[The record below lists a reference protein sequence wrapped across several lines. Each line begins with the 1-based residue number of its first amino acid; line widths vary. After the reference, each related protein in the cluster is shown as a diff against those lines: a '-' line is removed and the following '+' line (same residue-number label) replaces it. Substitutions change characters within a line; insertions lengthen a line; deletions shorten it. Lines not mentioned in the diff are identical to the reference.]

1 MPQKKP
7 KAATEKQPKPPVDQD
22 LRSDQL
28 CAACKTDGENR
39 PAVKYCLDCSQLICQ
54 FCVDS
59 HRRIRHIRNH
69 KLVDHSS
76 EEALKG
82 AQSLST
88 CLACPNHPEKNIEFI
103 CKSHNAM
110 CCITCATAGHR
121 NCRQVVEVA
130 SQAKAKTTFPDATSL
145 LRQLDAAKGHMEH
158 IVKKHERHNQTV
170 QSQIEVSIPQ
180 QLQDM
185 KKMVMETLDALE
197 ERAKVETGVL
207 GRQEISRGRTE
218 INKWNALIKNVT
230 DATALLTAA
239 QQSGTEVQI
248 YVAIN
253 GVQKALSEVDKAIAK
268 QGTQLARGSIQ
279 FEQGKAL
286 QDKNIS
292 VNNVLKTLA
301 VDSGHENKAKPKQD
315 AVPNIP
321 VHAPVPSPE
330 PDDQGVDIYDDFL
343 AELQNHRQGPGI
355 VSIATN
361 DFGIS
366 LRGHD
371 HDPEHGSDYGHGHK
385 PGHAN
390 QDQGLGTVI
399 ATGTPV
405 LKRGSYPAQ
414 KNQFRSS
421 QDAFITSSSGLGH
434 MPGKQPKDLS
444 TPGTSGPPS
453 PTSSG
458 FGLFPYRQKPGFHN
472 AIMPKSSQTDS
483 RALASVSVNNKMY
496 ALPRY
501 IGLAQR
507 PKKTTPNVN

>member
-7 KAATEKQPKPPVDQD
+7 KAAVDKPKPAVEQD
-22 LRSDQL
+22 IRSDQL

-59 HRRIRHIRNH
+59 HRRIRQIRNH

-130 SQAKAKTTFPDATSL
+130 SQAKAKTSFPDATSL
-145 LRQLDAAKGHMEH
+145 LRQLDNAKGHMEH

-185 KKMVMETLDALE
+185 KKVVMETLDALE
-197 ERAKVETGVL
+197 ESAKVETGML

-218 INKWNALIKNVT
+218 INKWNSLIKNVT

-253 GVQKALSEVDKAIAK
+253 GVQKALNEVDKAIAK
-268 QGTQLARGSIQ
+268 QGTQLARGAIQ

-292 VNNVLKTLA
+292 VNNVLKTLT
-301 VDSGHENKAKPKQD
+301 VDPGHENKAKVKHD
-315 AVPNIP
+315 ALPNVPAP
-321 VHAPVPSPE
+321 VPVPSPDQ
-330 PDDQGVDIYDDFL
+330 DDDIYDDFL

-371 HDPEHGSDYGHGHK
+371 HDPEQGSDYGFGHK
-385 PGHAN
+385 PVQAN
-390 QDQGLGTVI
+390 QEQGLGTVI

-405 LKRGSYPAQ
+405 LKRGSYPTQ
-414 KNQFRSS
+414 KNQLRSS
-421 QDAFITSSSGLGH
+421 QEVFITSSSGLGRMH
-434 MPGKQPKDLS
+434 GKQQKELS
-444 TPGTSGPPS
+444 TPSVSGPPS

-472 AIMPKSSQTDS
+472 AMMPKSSQTDS

-507 PKKTTPNVN
+507 PNKTTPNVN

>member
-7 KAATEKQPKPPVDQD
+7 KATAEKPKPVVGSDI
-22 LRSDQL
+22 RSDQL

-59 HRRIRHIRNH
+59 HRRIRQIRNH

-130 SQAKAKTTFPDATSL
+130 SQAKAKTSFPDATSL
-145 LRQLDAAKGHMEH
+145 LRQLDNAKGHMEH

-185 KKMVMETLDALE
+185 KKIVMETLDALE

-218 INKWNALIKNVT
+218 INKWNSLIKNVT

-239 QQSGTEVQI
+239 QQNGTEVQI

-253 GVQKALSEVDKAIAK
+253 GVQRALAEVDKAIAK

-292 VNNVLKTLA
+292 VNNVLKTLT
-301 VDSGHENKAKPKQD
+301 VDPGHENKAKAKHD

-321 VHAPVPSPE
+321 VPEPSP
-330 PDDQGVDIYDDFL
+330 DQDDIYDDFL

-371 HDPEHGSDYGHGHK
+371 HDPEQGSDYGFGNK
-385 PGHAN
+385 SGHAN

-405 LKRGSYPAQ
+405 LKHGSMAP
-414 KNQFRSS
+414 KNQLRSS
-421 QDAFITSSSGLGH
+421 QEAFITSSSGLGH
-434 MPGKQPKDLS
+434 RHGKQQKELS
-444 TPGTSGPPS
+444 TPSASGPPS

-472 AIMPKSSQTDS
+472 AMMPKSSQVDS

-507 PKKTTPNVN
+507 PNMTAPNVN